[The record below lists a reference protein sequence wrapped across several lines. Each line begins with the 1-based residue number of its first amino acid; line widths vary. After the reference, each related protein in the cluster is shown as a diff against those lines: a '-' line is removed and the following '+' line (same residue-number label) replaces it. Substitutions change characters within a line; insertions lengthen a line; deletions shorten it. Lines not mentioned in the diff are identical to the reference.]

1 MQARVVGEER
11 EEWARVVCH
20 PLPSPCNVSLVP
32 LLCLGASLVQCAGK
46 ACGVGVI
53 EAMER
58 ASRFPGEGGLAGV
71 EVWRSQKENQWDGSP
86 PLNAGSGPRKGRDI
100 GGCGPR

>member
-1 MQARVVGEER
+1 MERQPCGER
-11 EEWARVVCH
+11 WGDAGGQ
-20 PLPSPCNVSLVP
+20 PLP
-32 LLCLGASLVQCAGK
+32 G
-46 ACGVGVI
+46 CGVGVI